1 MKWLIVLSVAALS
14 VAAATSTATAATSFT
29 CNSTLN
35 GVTVGKLVV
44 PDNGTCIL
52 VGSTTG
58 DVMVGK
64 NAYFEANASTIQGDV
79 KSNESMTIY
88 THDGSSVSGSVKA
101 NKTGQVF
108 LYDGSVGKA
117 VKAQSVT
124 GSGHVQVCGMSVGTD
139 LLVQK
144 AGTDILVGDALSSC
158 GGNTIGGNLKVMKNV
173 TDVELNVQN
182 NTVGGSLTVSNN
194 TGPSDKFVS
203 NNSGAKNLQCG
214 GNALPFVGSAN
225 IGFAKVKGQ
234 CTF

>member
-14 VAAATSTATAATSFT
+14 VLAATSTASAAASFT

-124 GSGHVQVCGMSVGTD
+124 
-139 LLVQK
+139 
-144 AGTDILVGDALSSC
+144 
-158 GGNTIGGNLKVMKNV
+158 
-173 TDVELNVQN
+173 
-182 NTVGGSLTVSNN
+182 
-194 TGPSDKFVS
+194 
-203 NNSGAKNLQCG
+203 
-214 GNALPFVGSAN
+214 
-225 IGFAKVKGQ
+225 
-234 CTF
+234 